1 MQLSFAVQAAVADA
15 LAAHVGRPVT
25 LVRLHAVGGGSIHA
39 AYQLITDAGA
49 FFLKQN
55 MAAEATNFAA
65 EAEGLRTLLGRS
77 PLRVPAPIGHGT
89 AGAQAWLL
97 MDWLAE
103 SAPSATSWTQLG
115 EGLAALHRHTQPQ
128 HGFHQD
134 NFIGSLPQ
142 RNTPCAT
149 WLEFWVAHRLAPQ
162 AALARARGRL
172 DAPTQVLLD
181 RVVAR
186 LPELLPDEPPALL
199 HGDLW
204 SGNVL
209 VSTGPDH
216 VPAIFDPAVH
226 YGHRE
231 ADLAMST
238 LFGGFEPGFYVAY
251 AARFPLEPGWRE
263 RLPLHNL
270 YPLMV
275 HLNLF
280 GTGYLPQIQAVLR
293 RYA

>member
-1 MQLSFAVQAAVADA
+1 MQLSFAVQAAVVDA

-25 LVRLHAVGGGSIHA
+25 LERLRVVGGGSIHA
-39 AYQLITDAGA
+39 AFQLDTDAGA

-55 MAAEATNFAA
+55 TAAAAANFAA
-65 EAEGLRTLLGRS
+65 EAEGLRTLMGRS
-77 PLRVPAPIGHGT
+77 PLHVPAPIGHGT

-97 MDWLAE
+97 MAWLAAR
-103 SAPSATSWTQLG
+103 APATAAWTRLG
-115 EGLAALHRHTQPQ
+115 EGLAALHRHTQAQ
-128 HGFHQD
+128 FGFHQD
-134 NFIGSLPQ
+134 NYIGSLPQ
-142 RNTPCAT
+142 RNTPCT
-149 WLEFWVAHRLAPQ
+149 NWLEFWVAHRLQPQ
-162 AALARARGRL
+162 AALASARGRL
-172 DAPTQVLLD
+172 DTSTRTLLD
-181 RVVAR
+181 RVIAR
-186 LPELLPDEPPALL
+186 LPELLPVEPPALL

-209 VSTGPDH
+209 LSTGPDG

-231 ADLAMST
+231 ADLAMT
-238 LFGGFEPGFYVAY
+238 VLFGGFESEFYAAY
-251 AARFPLEPGWRE
+251 AAHYPLVPGWRE

-293 RYA
+293 RHA

>member
-1 MQLSFAVQAAVADA
+1 MQLSFAVQAAVVEA
-15 LAAHVGRPVT
+15 LAAHVGRPV
-25 LVRLHAVGGGSIHA
+25 RLDRLRVVGGGSIHA
-39 AYQLITDAGA
+39 AYQLDTDAGP

-55 MAAEATNFAA
+55 AAAEAANFAA
-65 EAEGLRTLLGRS
+65 EAEGLRTLMGRS
-77 PLRVPAPIGHGT
+77 PLRVPAPLGHGT

-97 MDWLAE
+97 MDWLDARTPT
-103 SAPSATSWTQLG
+103 AATWTRLG
-115 EGLAALHRHTQPQ
+115 EGLAALHRHTQAR

-134 NFIGSLPQ
+134 NYIGSLPQ

-149 WLEFWVAHRLAPQ
+149 WVEFWVAHRLEPQ
-162 AALARARGRL
+162 AALAHARGRL
-172 DAPTQVLLD
+172 DAPTRALLD

-186 LPELLPDEPPALL
+186 LPELLPEEPPALL

-209 VSTGPDH
+209 ASTGPDH
-216 VPAIFDPAVH
+216 VPAIFDPAVY

-231 ADLAMST
+231 VDLAMTT
-238 LFGGFEPGFYVAY
+238 LFGGFEPGFYAAY
-251 AARFPLEPGWRE
+251 AAGFPLEPGWRE
-263 RLPLHNL
+263 RLPLHHL

-280 GTGYLPQIQAVLR
+280 GTGYLPQVQAVLR